1 MTKLRR
7 WLSMAVLSFA
17 GGAIFLL
24 PFLQEVYYKPLA
36 TALSLN
42 NTQVGSLMSV
52 FGLTAMLSYF
62 PGGWLADRWSSRKLI
77 TASLLTTGGLGV
89 YFATFP
95 SYGASLAIHGV
106 WGVTI
111 TLLFWS
117 AMIRVTRNWAP
128 AEEQGRAFG
137 ILETGRGIGEGV
149 SSVAFWAVFGW
160 LGSTDKA
167 LSIVVIQ
174 LSVLLIILGVLSWF
188 VLEDD
193 NRNSEVSETPKI
205 GINEV
210 LQVLRLP
217 VVWLIAIVILT
228 GYCAYWGTFRFTPYA
243 TDIFLMSVTLAG
255 GLSIAKMFLKP
266 FGALIA
272 GFVSDK
278 LGISKSLAYLFG
290 FLTLSFGLFAF
301 IPGLPKLLPLML
313 ISVALISLAT
323 FAIRGIYFA
332 LLEEGNIPMAVTGT
346 AAGIVSVVGFTPDI
360 FMPLLGGM
368 LIDQFPGPQ
377 GYRYFFLAT
386 GVICAM
392 GLAASLLI
400 LKYYVKP
407 KNH

>member
-1 MTKLRR
+1 MTRLRR
-7 WLSMAVLSFA
+7 WLLMAVLSFA

-36 TALSLN
+36 AALDLN
-42 NTQVGSLMSV
+42 NTQVGSLMSM
-52 FGLTAMLSYF
+52 FGVTAMLSYF

-77 TASLLTTGGLGV
+77 TASLLTTGGLGL
-89 YFATFP
+89 YFASFP
-95 SYGASLAIHGV
+95 SYTISLIIHGV

-137 ILETGRGIGEGV
+137 ILETGRGIGEGIA
-149 SSVAFWAVFGW
+149 SLACWAVFGW
-160 LGSTDKA
+160 LGSDDQA
-167 LSIVVIQ
+167 LSVVIAQ
-174 LSVLLIILGVLSWF
+174 LAVVLVVLGVLSWF

-193 NRNSEVSETPKI
+193 QDSATTDRPKVGLEEVM
-205 GINEV
+205 
-210 LQVLRLP
+210 QVLRLP
-217 VVWLIAIVILT
+217 VVWLIALVILT

-243 TDIFLMSVTLAG
+243 TDIFMMSVTLAA

-266 FGALIA
+266 IGALIA
-272 GFVSDK
+272 GLVSDK
-278 LGISKSLAYLFG
+278 FGISKSLAYLFG
-290 FLTLSFGLFAF
+290 FLTVSFALFAF
-301 IPGLPKLLPLML
+301 IPGKPQLLPVML
-313 ISVALISLAT
+313 LAVALLSTVT

-386 GVICAM
+386 GTICAV

-407 KNH
+407 KQ